1 MGPEVAPSPDDAPGG
16 GRRYFPLPGHL
27 NLWLWGVLGSPSP
40 SGLSACRP
48 APRFCQG
55 PQERTPRTFG
65 WGEGAGLL
73 CCCLWVTLKDTP
85 PHTFG
90 MRALLCLSPS
100 PCPPCMLQWVSLLT
114 LLPPLPCATPL
125 PQELRASLA
134 STAPG
139 CSQHLGPGMGPGD
152 PGPWNAGPWAGPQD
166 GHGAT
171 GAQQPT
177 FLSSLPPPPTHT
189 LTARAVQLRW
199 GLSTSR
205 AGGWAAA
212 LGLCLEP
219 RGSLLLPLPALP
231 EPGPCAACPPC
242 PFVPKA
248 GGGGRPTVPEAG
260 HQP

>member
-48 APRFCQG
+48 EPRFCQG
-55 PQERTPRTFG
+55 PQGRTPRTFG

-114 LLPPLPCATPL
+114 LLPPLPCAPPFPRSRGPPWPL
-125 PQELRASLA
+125 LPLAAVSTWGQEWDQ
-134 STAPG
+134 G
-139 CSQHLGPGMGPGD
+139 IQGPGMQGPGLD
-152 PGPWNAGPWAGPQD
+152 LRTGMGPQ
-166 GHGAT
+166 G
-171 GAQQPT
+171 PSSP
-177 FLSSLPPPPTHT
+177 LSSLPPHPDTHT
-189 LTARAVQLRW
+189 HSSSRPAAV
-199 GLSTSR
+199 
-205 AGGWAAA
+205 
-212 LGLCLEP
+212 
-219 RGSLLLPLPALP
+219 GS
-231 EPGPCAACPPC
+231 E
-242 PFVPKA
+242 
-248 GGGGRPTVPEAG
+248 
-260 HQP
+260 HI